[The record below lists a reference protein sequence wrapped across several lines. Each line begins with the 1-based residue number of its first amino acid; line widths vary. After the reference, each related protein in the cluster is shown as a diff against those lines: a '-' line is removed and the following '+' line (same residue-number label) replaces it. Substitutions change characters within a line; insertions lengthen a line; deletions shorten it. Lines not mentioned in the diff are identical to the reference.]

1 MRNKP
6 VIITVKDA
14 LRTTEYNVEN
24 TDKASILELL
34 RENGYS
40 ISAPCGGRGTCGKC
54 KVKVSGSV
62 RLLNSSEI
70 KVLKD
75 EEILACRFMPVED
88 VKISINAEKGITTA
102 VDSPESIA
110 PGGIRLGLAVD
121 LGTTTVAAFLYD
133 LETGSRLGALGKR
146 NAQSVF
152 GADVISRITA
162 FEEGK
167 GKELT
172 EVIRKQIG
180 EIAEE
185 LCASAGRNINE
196 ITKMVVAG
204 NTVMQHIF
212 AGSSPVSIGKSP
224 FKPVSLFGDELNSKE
239 IYSEMSGLSSL
250 YMAPC
255 VSGYVGGDIT
265 CGLLATEALKEEE
278 LRLFMDLGTNGEMA
292 LGNKEGYLTCA
303 TATGPVFEGAEISCG
318 MEAAEGA
325 IDKVWAEK
333 GDIKARVIGEVK
345 PAGICGSGL
354 IDAVSVLLELGIVK
368 QTGEIVPENELPA
381 TCRADYR
388 IFNLK
393 DGKRAVR
400 IMGDVYVSAD
410 DIEKVQLAKAA
421 VRAGVETLL
430 KSADKNIT
438 DITSVIIAGGFGNA
452 INTQSAKNI
461 GLIPDIETKKLRTVG
476 NAAGYGAV
484 LALNESRRDE
494 LKKIAEKCRYIELS
508 ESEVFKENY
517 VRNMVF

>member
-24 TDKASILELL
+24 TDKTSILELL

-40 ISAPCGGRGTCGKC
+40 IPAPCGGRGTCGKC
-54 KVKVSGSV
+54 KVIVSGSV
-62 RLLNSSEI
+62 RSFISNET
-70 KVLKD
+70 VTLKD
-75 EEILACRFMPVED
+75 EEILACRFMPAGDIKVT
-88 VKISINAEKGITTA
+88 VKEEKGITTA
-102 VDSPESIA
+102 VDSPENIT
-110 PGGIRLGLAVD
+110 PEGTGLGLAVD
-121 LGTTTVAAFLYD
+121 IGTTTVAAFLYD

-185 LCASAGRNINE
+185 LCTSAGRNINE

-212 AGSSPVSIGKSP
+212 AGISPVGIGKAP
-224 FKPVSLFGDELNSKE
+224 FKPVTLFGDELNSKE
-239 IYSEMSGLSSL
+239 MLPEMSGLSSVYL
-250 YMAPC
+250 APC
-255 VSGYVGGDIT
+255 ISGYVGGDIT
-265 CGLLATEALKEEE
+265 CGLLATDALKEEG

-292 LGNKEGYLTCA
+292 LGNKEGYLTCS

-345 PAGICGSGL
+345 PSGLCGSGL

-368 QTGEIVPENELPA
+368 LTGEIVPESELPA

-388 IFNLK
+388 IFTLK

-400 IMGDVYVSAD
+400 IMGDVYISAV

-430 KSADKNIT
+430 SETGKSVK
-438 DITSVIIAGGFGNA
+438 DISSVVIAGGFGNA
-452 INTQSAKNI
+452 INIESAVKI
-461 GLIPDIETKKLRTVG
+461 DLIPDIKRKVIWSAG

-494 LKKIAEKCRYIELS
+494 LKKIAEKCGYIELS

-517 VRNMVF
+517 VRNMAF